1 MVYEHDL
8 VEQLKSENEK
18 LRGELETLKQ
28 QQADYQQL
36 QTALHDRELEVEA
49 LLGVPP
55 HPVIARFDPQ
65 LRHIYVN
72 AAVKLASGIPP
83 EDYIGKTSREMGL
96 PENILPIW
104 ENALLEVFRKGL
116 EKTVEYSV
124 NIDNQKWTFQ
134 SRMVPEFERPSVVGS
149 VLVVTRNITRQKRAE
164 VALLENYEIL
174 ETIHRVGQVLSG
186 VMDSQRLIQTVTDA
200 GTQLTDADFG
210 AFLLN
215 QMDESGQR
223 YVISSSSN
231 ISREVFMRVPLART
245 TDIFGRTLRDHQ
257 KVRADDLRKDPE
269 LERTIPAYDMPDGYR
284 PVRSYL
290 AMPVISQDGDV
301 IGGLCFGHGDVNMFT
316 ERHER
321 IIEGLAAQ
329 AAIALDNARLF
340 REMREQEEH
349 LRTTLASI
357 GDAVIATDAQ
367 GKITFIN
374 PVALSLTG
382 WNEADALDQPLT
394 EVFNIISE
402 ETGETVESLV
412 DKVMR
417 EGTIVGLANHTL
429 LVRRDG
435 QVIPIDD
442 SGAPIYDDQH
452 NLLGV
457 ILVFRDIT
465 ERKRSE
471 QRINLLLELTGAFS
485 KALTA
490 QEIAEVVVDR
500 ALKALGGNLGTV
512 AQLVENDS
520 MLEMLNLRGLSQATV
535 EKYRRTPLDFPGPL
549 NDAVR
554 QNTIIWLETFEQ
566 YVARYPQFETAIHNN
581 GSQSSVCIPLEI
593 NGRVIGG
600 FNLSFPT
607 EKPRNATDEAFFT
620 ALAQQCAQSLERA
633 RLSGFGQNTSP

>member
-1 MVYEHDL
+1 MVYEPDL
-8 VEQLKSENEK
+8 IEQLKRENET
-18 LRGELETLKQ
+18 LRAEVDALKQ

-36 QTALHDRELEVEA
+36 QTALHDRESEVKA

-72 AAVKLASGIPP
+72 AAVKLATGIPP

-96 PENILPIW
+96 PENVLMIW

-116 EKTVEYSV
+116 EKSIEYSV
-124 NIDNQKWTFQ
+124 EVDNQKWTYQ
-134 SRMVPEFERPSVVGS
+134 SRIVPEFIRPSVVGS
-149 VLVVTRNITRQKRAE
+149 VLAVTRNITRQKRAE

-174 ETIHRVGQVLSG
+174 ETIHRVGLALSG
-186 VMDSQRLIQTVTDA
+186 VMDAQRLIQTVTDA
-200 GTQLTDADFG
+200 GTQLTGADFG
-210 AFLLN
+210 AFILN
-215 QMDESGQR
+215 QLDESGQR
-223 YVISSSSN
+223 YVVSSSSN
-231 ISREVFMRVPLART
+231 MSREVFMRVPMART
-245 TDIFGRTLRDHQ
+245 TEIFGRTLRDCQ
-257 KVRADDLRKDPE
+257 KVRVDDLRKDLQ
-269 LERTIPAYDMPDGYR
+269 LEQTIPAYDMPDGYR

-290 AMPVISQDGDV
+290 ALPVISHDGEV
-301 IGGLCFGHGDVNMFT
+301 IGGLCFGHGDASMFT

-340 REMREQEEH
+340 REMREQQEH

-382 WNEADALDQPLT
+382 WTEQDALDQPLA
-394 EVFNIISE
+394 EVFKIISE
-402 ETGETVESLV
+402 DTGETVESPV
-412 DKVMR
+412 DKVVR

-435 QVIPIDD
+435 HVMPIDD
-442 SGAPIYDDQH
+442 SGAPIYDDQQ

-457 ILVFRDIT
+457 ILVFRDIS

-471 QRINLLLELTGAFS
+471 QRINLLLELTSAFS
-485 KALTA
+485 QALTA

-512 AQLVENDS
+512 TQLVENNT
-520 MLEMLNLRGLSQATV
+520 MLEMLNLRGLPEATV
-535 EKYRRTPLDFPGPL
+535 EKYRRTPLDLPGPL

-554 QNTIIWLETFEQ
+554 ENKIIWLETFEQ
-566 YVARYPQFETAIHNN
+566 YVTLYPQFEEAIRNN
-581 GSQSSVCIPLEI
+581 GSRSSVCIPLEV

-607 EKPRNATDEAFFT
+607 EKPRNPADETFFI

-633 RLSGFGQNTSP
+633 RLSGFGG